1 MLKLYHNPRCSKSR
15 EAKQL
20 LDEKGL
26 KYETIEY
33 IKNPIS
39 IAELQEIVRKLS
51 IEPIELVRQKEAIW
65 KENYKGKDLSD
76 DEILEAM
83 IEHPRLMERPIV
95 VHNEK
100 AIVGRQIGLKYET
113 IEYIK
118 NPISIAELQE
128 IVRKLSIEPIELV
141 RQKEAIWKENYKG
154 KDLSDDEILEAMIEH
169 PRLME
174 RPIVVHN
181 EKAIVGRPASLILDI
196 L

>member
-26 KYETIEY
+26 KFETIEY

-39 IAELQEIVRKLS
+39 MAEIQEIIQKLS

-65 KENYKGKDLSD
+65 KEKYKGKDLSD
-76 DEILEAM
+76 EEILEAM

-95 VHNEK
+95 VHK
-100 AIVGRQIGLKYET
+100 
-113 IEYIK
+113 
-118 NPISIAELQE
+118 
-128 IVRKLSIEPIELV
+128 
-141 RQKEAIWKENYKG
+141 
-154 KDLSDDEILEAMIEH
+154 
-169 PRLME
+169 
-174 RPIVVHN
+174 
-181 EKAIVGRPASLILDI
+181 EKAIVGRPASLILDV

>member
-26 KYETIEY
+26 KYVTIEY

-39 IAELQEIVRKLS
+39 IAELQEIIQKLS

-83 IEHPRLMERPIV
+83 FAGLISSDQALEQSANRTNYVLLRFMRH
-95 VHNEK
+95 K
-100 AIVGRQIGLKYET
+100 KKTAVGK
-113 IEYIK
+113 
-118 NPISIAELQE
+118 
-128 IVRKLSIEPIELV
+128 
-141 RQKEAIWKENYKG
+141 
-154 KDLSDDEILEAMIEH
+154 
-169 PRLME
+169 
-174 RPIVVHN
+174 
-181 EKAIVGRPASLILDI
+181 
-196 L
+196 

>member
-100 AIVGRQIGLKYET
+100 AIVGR
-113 IEYIK
+113 
-118 NPISIAELQE
+118 
-128 IVRKLSIEPIELV
+128 
-141 RQKEAIWKENYKG
+141 
-154 KDLSDDEILEAMIEH
+154 
-169 PRLME
+169 
-174 RPIVVHN
+174 
-181 EKAIVGRPASLILDI
+181 PASLILDI